1 MHALRSHAR
10 SVLPHDGTQRR
21 PWSKLLDSSALSKPH
36 NMVDMNARLR
46 SNLSEYSANY
56 ALLVVAVVSLALLT
70 HPGSLVVVA
79 LLAAG
84 WVSLLT
90 RPDVPVVVN
99 GRTVSRQEQIAAAAV
114 LSLGAACPRNSPCAA
129 IRCQCSHLVHSPHP
143 VHFPAAVVLLFTQVA
158 AVLASALSL
167 ATAGVVAH
175 AALRAPDAAGADG
188 ADSGGGDADDGTV

>member
-1 MHALRSHAR
+1 MHACLLRSHANC
-10 SVLPHDGTQRR
+10 VLPLVSQRR

-36 NMVDMNARLR
+36 NIVDMNARLR

-56 ALLVVAVVSLALLT
+56 ALLVVAVVSLALLS

-90 RPDVPVVVN
+90 RPDTPVVVS

-114 LSLGAACPRNSPCAA
+114 VSLGAACPRNSPCAA
-129 IRCQCSHLVHSPHP
+129 VRCQCSHLVHLPHLL
-143 VHFPAAVVLLFTQVA
+143 HFPQLLCCCSHRSRQFWQA
-158 AVLASALSL
+158 RSASRQ
-167 ATAGVVAH
+167 
-175 AALRAPDAAGADG
+175 RA
-188 ADSGGGDADDGTV
+188 